1 MLEKPVRLQPDQV
14 IRVSIIGVGWVDTLC
29 P

>member
-14 IRVSIIGVGWVDTLC
+14 IRVSITGVGWVDTLC